1 MYSILASITLGKKA
15 WKSRV
20 IRESRRRKF
29 LLTNVRSNAR
39 DAYYFLSPEDRYNWK
54 EPLPEGACSAF
65 QIFSLNVKLL
75 LSQVKKLKTTTTT
88 LTTKEKTRKTNK
100 KNKTRTYFSVEAQ
113 V

>member
-1 MYSILASITLGKKA
+1 MYSILASKTLGKKA

-39 DAYYFLSPEDRYNWK
+39 DAYYFLSLEDRYNWK
-54 EPLPEGACSAF
+54 ELLPERACSAF

-75 LSQVKKLKTTTTT
+75 LSQVKKLKTTTT

-100 KNKTRTYFSVEAQ
+100 KTRRERISQ
-113 V
+113 